1 MIIGIVAVDKNFGI
15 GKTNKETGKGEL
27 LFKLKKDM
35 TWFKTQTLDSI
46 VFCGYNT
53 LLSFPGSKPL
63 KGRSTI
69 CLCPEEVERDD
80 CFCIHDFEKAV
91 QLVKELAKTQ
101 NVWVIGGAML
111 YQSMLPYYDKVY
123 VNKVDADG
131 EAEVFF
137 PNLDDDASYEV
148 TRVLPAVEDE
158 GYLTQ
163 LYSYTRKIL
172 PKELEG

>member
-1 MIIGIVAVDKNFGI
+1 MIIGIVCVDQNWGI
-15 GKTNKETGKGEL
+15 GKKNDL
-27 LFKLKKDM
+27 LFHLKKDM
-35 TWFKTQTLDSI
+35 QFFRQQTADSI

-80 CFCIHDFEKAV
+80 CFCIHDFNKAV
-91 QLVKELAKTQ
+91 ALVKELAKTT
-101 NVWVIGGAML
+101 NVYVIGGAML
-111 YQSMLPYYDKVY
+111 YQSMLPYYDEVF

-137 PNLDDDASYEV
+137 PNLDNCPEFITHA
-148 TRVLPAVEDE
+148 LPVVEDE
-158 GYLTQ
+158 GYKTQ
-163 LYSYTRKIL
+163 LYIYRK
-172 PKELEG
+172 